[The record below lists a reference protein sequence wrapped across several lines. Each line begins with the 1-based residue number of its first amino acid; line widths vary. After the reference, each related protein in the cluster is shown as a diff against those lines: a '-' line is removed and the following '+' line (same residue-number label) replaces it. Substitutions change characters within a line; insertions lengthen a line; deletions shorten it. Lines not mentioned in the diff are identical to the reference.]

1 LFGYVIPLKQEL
13 KIKDFNRFKS
23 YYCGLCLHIKKDFG
37 NIPRMTLNYDMTFLA
52 LLLDGLSPDEVE
64 FDLKR
69 CAPHPINT
77 KPVVINNKP
86 LSYAAAMNVALV
98 YYKLLDDVTDDNT
111 LSSKMQLLALSPYK
125 KKFSSSII
133 ELNKLISSRLKD
145 LSDLE
150 NNLSFSSIDEI
161 CHPFSE
167 IVANILKS
175 YPYELIDD
183 GDELRDNL
191 YNLGYTLGKWIYL
204 IDALDDLKKDMESKK
219 FNPINFLYND
229 NNLSYE
235 DLKNNIKERIEF
247 TILNCSYNCVD
258 YLSKLPLHRNIEL
271 LNNTLELGM
280 MDKYMNVL
288 NNTNENK
295 RRDFKN
301 ESIRNIRN

>member
-1 LFGYVIPLKQEL
+1 MFGYVTPLKQEL
-13 KIKDFNRFKS
+13 KIKDFNRFRS
-23 YYCGLCLHIKKDFG
+23 YYCGLCFHIKNDFG
-37 NIPRMTLNYDMTFLA
+37 NIPRIALNYDMTFLA
-52 LLLDGLSPDEVE
+52 LLLDGLSCEEVE

-69 CAPHPINT
+69 CAPHPT
-77 KPVVINNKP
+77 SKKPVIINNKP

-98 YYKLLDDVTDDNT
+98 YYKLLDDVQDDHT
-111 LSSKMQLLALSPYK
+111 LSSKVQLITLSPYK
-125 KKFSSSII
+125 KKFNKSII

-145 LSDLE
+145 LSNLE

-167 IVANILKS
+167 IVANILKC
-175 YPYELIDD
+175 YPNELIDD
-183 GDELRDNL
+183 SEELRDNL

-204 IDALDDLKKDMESKK
+204 IDALDDLKKDMEKKK

-229 NNLSYE
+229 NNLSYTE
-235 DLKNNIKERIEF
+235 LKKNIKERIEF
-247 TILNCSYNCVD
+247 TILNCSYNCVE
-258 YLSKLPLHRNIEL
+258 YLSKLPLNRNIDI

-280 MDKYMNVL
+280 MDKYINVL

-301 ESIRNIRN
+301 ESI

>member
-1 LFGYVIPLKQEL
+1 MFGYVIPLKQEL

-52 LLLDGLSPDEVE
+52 LLLDGLSPQEVE
-64 FDLKR
+64 FDFKR
-69 CAPHPINT
+69 CAPHPIKA

-98 YYKLLDDVTDDNT
+98 YYKLLDDISDDNT
-111 LSSKMQLLALSPYK
+111 LSSKFKLLALSPYN
-125 KKFSSSII
+125 KKFDNSII
-133 ELNKLISSRLKD
+133 ELNKLIAIKLKD

-150 NNLSFSSIDEI
+150 NNLNFSSIDEI

-167 IVANILKS
+167 IVANILKY
-175 YPYELIDD
+175 YPYELTDD
-183 GDELRDNL
+183 GDEIRDNL

-204 IDALDDLKKDMESKK
+204 IDALDDLEKDMKNKK

-229 NNLSYE
+229 NNLPYE
-235 DLKNNIKERIEF
+235 DIKEKIKDKIEF
-247 TILNCSYNCVD
+247 TILNCSYNCVE
-258 YLSKLPLHRNIEL
+258 YLSKLPLIRNVDL
-271 LNNTLELGM
+271 LNNTLQLGM
-280 MDKYMNVL
+280 MDKYINVL

-295 RRDFKN
+295 RRDF
-301 ESIRNIRN
+301 

>member
-1 LFGYVIPLKQEL
+1 MFGYVTPLKQEL
-13 KIKDFNRFKS
+13 KIKDFNKFKS
-23 YYCGLCLHIKKDFG
+23 YYCGLCFHIKKDFG
-37 NIPRMTLNYDMTFLA
+37 NIPRMALNYDMTFLA

-69 CAPHPINT
+69 CVPHPTNK
-77 KPVVINNKP
+77 KPVIINNKP

-98 YYKLLDDVTDDNT
+98 YYKILDDVQDDNT
-111 LSSKMQLLALSPYK
+111 LSSKIQLFTLSPYK
-125 KKFSSSII
+125 KKFNSSII
-133 ELNKLISSRLKD
+133 NLNELISDRLKT
-145 LSDLE
+145 LNNLE

-175 YPYELIDD
+175 YPHKLIDD
-183 GDELRDNL
+183 SEELRDNL

-204 IDALDDLKKDMESKK
+204 IDALDDLKKDMEKKK

-229 NNLSYE
+229 D
-235 DLKNNIKERIEF
+235 DLNYMELKENIKDRIEF
-247 TILNCSYNCVD
+247 TILNCSYNCVE
-258 YLSKLPLHRNIEL
+258 YLSKLPLNRNIDI

-280 MDKYMNVL
+280 MDKYINVL

-295 RRDFKN
+295 RSDFKN